1 MRRRVIGMLAASTVI
16 VLLAT
21 GCGDDSGGG
30 DDVAA
35 YCEKSAELDAA
46 DGLPSDADLDEIK
59 ELAPSEISDQV
70 AVLVDAFQDEGEAA
84 FENAGEE
91 FIAASQAVEGF
102 EADNCDSTDS
112 TE

>member
-1 MRRRVIGMLAASTVI
+1 MRRTVIGVLAASAMI
-16 VLLAT
+16 VLLAA

-30 DDVAA
+30 DVAA
-35 YCEKSAELDAA
+35 YCDKSAELDAA

-70 AVLVDAFQDEGEAA
+70 DVLVDAFQDEGEAA

-91 FIAASQAVEGF
+91 FIAAGAAIEEF
-102 EADNCDSTDS
+102 EAENCDSVES
-112 TE
+112 GE

>member
-1 MRRRVIGMLAASTVI
+1 MRRTVIGVLAASAMI

-30 DDVAA
+30 GDGAA
-35 YCEKSAELDAA
+35 YCDKSAELDAA

-91 FIAASQAVEGF
+91 FIAAGAAIEEF
-102 EADNCDSTDS
+102 EAENCDSVES
-112 TE
+112 GE